1 MVVQENQEGLKLM
14 EHLAC
19 AGDINLVGEN
29 TDTIQRNV
37 KALLGA
43 SKEVG
48 LEGNPEKLMSRYQ
61 KVGQRHGII

>member
-1 MVVQENQEGLKLM
+1 
-14 EHLAC
+14 LAC

-29 TDTIQRNV
+29 TDTIQRNT

-48 LEGNPEKLMSRYQ
+48 LEGNPEKLMSHYQ
-61 KVGQRHGII
+61 KAGQRHGII